1 MKDINIELFKRYKP
15 EKKIEIIELLTDKE
29 VMKVKESPI
38 VRISKETGTF
48 LYGSKRNKHLNI
60 ARERRRSNSWNST
73 FEGIE
78 YNKGKLYVELYLQ
91 YENTDTSIYGDWN
104 KFFLPGD
111 YKGHYQG
118 DDMMGNPRTYYFTY
132 TEIQKVR
139 CIKSILYEYVY
150 RKYADKLKDTTD

>member
-1 MKDINIELFKRYKP
+1 MVELPIFKRYKP
-15 EKKIEIIELLTDKE
+15 EKKIEIIELLTAKE
-29 VMKVKESPI
+29 VMKVKESTI
-38 VRISKETGTF
+38 VRIIKETGTF

-91 YENTDTSIYGDWN
+91 YENTDTSIYEDWN
-104 KFFLPGD
+104 KFFLSGD
-111 YKGHYQG
+111 YNGQYHG

-139 CIKSILYEYVY
+139 CVKSILYEYVY

>member
-15 EKKIEIIELLTDKE
+15 EKKIEIIELLTAKE
-29 VMKVKESPI
+29 VMKVKESTI
-38 VRISKETGTF
+38 VRIIKETGTF

-91 YENTDTSIYGDWN
+91 YENTDTSIYEV
-104 KFFLPGD
+104 FLPGD

-139 CIKSILYEYVY
+139 CVKSILYEYVY
-150 RKYADKLKDTTD
+150 RKYADKLKEVE